1 MSRKI
6 ERLTITSEGRDKGKV
21 FVLTEMPADQGE
33 RLANRIVFALLN
45 TGAAIPEEALG
56 AGWAALAA
64 LGLQAIGLLKS
75 ETVQT
80 ILDDA
85 WASSVMYEHKPNIP
99 LQAIVGGV
107 NSQIEEVGTR
117 YTIHLALWK
126 LHTGFSLPVAPPT
139 SGQASTS
146 GEETKVGWLSSMSRG
161 LLQLLSLEKWPR

>member
-1 MSRKI
+1 MPRKV
-6 ERLTITSEGRDKGKV
+6 ERLVVTSEGRDKGKT

-45 TGAAIPEEALG
+45 TGAAVPEEALG

-85 WASSVMYEHKPNIP
+85 WSACVMYEHKPNIP
-99 LQAIVGGV
+99 LQLITGGV
-107 NSQIEEVGTR
+107 NSQIEEVKTR
-117 YTIHLALWK
+117 YEIHLALWK
-126 LHTGFSLPVAPPT
+126 LHTGFSLPVVPPT
-139 SGQASTS
+139 SGQASIS
-146 GEETKVGWLSSMSRG
+146 GEETKAGWLSSMSRG
-161 LLQLLSLEKWPR
+161 LLQLLSLEKWRP

>member
-1 MSRKI
+1 MPRKI
-6 ERLTITSEGRDKGKV
+6 ERLVITSEGRDKGKT

-64 LGLQAIGLLKS
+64 LGLEAIGMLKA
-75 ETVQT
+75 EVVQG
-80 ILDDA
+80 ILADA
-85 WASSVMYEHKPNIP
+85 WASCVLYEHSPKNP
-99 LQAIVGGV
+99 LQFIVEGV
-107 NSQIEEVGTR
+107 NSQIEEVKTR
-117 YTIHLALWK
+117 YEIHLALWK

-146 GEETKVGWLSSMSRG
+146 GEGTRTGWLSSMSRG
-161 LLQLLSLEKWPR
+161 LLQLLSLEKWRP